1 MSIELESLCQISIS
15 RTMRYSG
22 NLRLKLLNWWAPP
35 NRLFLR
41 HKHITNADK
50 LPLRA
55 LNGVNPVQF
64 LMDDDDPNPNSV
76 NLLKETNFA
85 LKCAKFPCIKIGDS
99 PLIKLY
105 GEDDTI
111 LRLDSELKHLE
122 EIEKV
127 DKKFPEPWHSLG
139 PTLVKPVPQS
149 FKEENLE
156 EKFVE
161 EPLPEN
167 RAHWESILDRSLK
180 FLPNTTSRL
189 ANLLEKSGFP
199 TIRKLLNHFP
209 RTYADLQNAQGAI
222 EDGHYFMFKGKV
234 ISSKGMRGGAQ
245 FGILEVLV
253 GCEIQ
258 HIESNANESK
268 MVYLHLKR
276 FYRGTRFTSKPFLD
290 VIASEYKE
298 GDHVYISGKVKKKN
312 TEDHYEMQQYNIDM
326 LEKEEQKYAH
336 LERKPCPVYPAKN
349 GLKPNIIGDVISRA
363 LKALNNKIDPM
374 PSEVLS
380 EFNLLN
386 LFDAYLG
393 IHRPKTLNDADLA
406 RRRLI
411 FDEFFYLQLGRLFQM
426 LEALGTNL
434 EREELLARYRNDK
447 ISKVCIS
454 EWGPLTRNL
463 LKSLPYSLTSS
474 QLTALSEIILDLK
487 RPIPMN
493 RLLQGDVGCGKT
505 IVAFLSCMEV
515 LGSGFQAALMVPT
528 ELLAIQH
535 YQELNS
541 LLELLDSGTEGFK
554 PTIALL
560 TGSTSTRERRII
572 LKGLQS
578 GDISMVIGTHSLISE
593 KIEFRNLKI
602 AVIDEQHRFG
612 VVQRGRFNS
621 KLLSRLRDDSMNHD
635 FNSDENKAFMA
646 PHILALSATPIPRT
660 LALALHGDMSIT
672 QITDLPPGRQPIE
685 TLALEGNEAGFE
697 KVYKMMK
704 DELVADGKIYLVYP
718 IIEESE
724 QLPELHAAA
733 TDYESISGK
742 FEGYNCSLLHGR
754 MKAEEKEEALTKF
767 RDGQTRILLATQVIE
782 IGVDVPDASMMVV
795 MNAERFG
802 MAQLH
807 QLRGRV
813 GRGSKKSRCVFLS
826 STSGTLKRLK
836 VLEKSSDGFY
846 LAQADLLLRGPGD
859 LLGKKQSGH
868 LPEFPVARLEI
879 DGDILQKAHLA
890 ALKVLSISNNL
901 EKYPG
906 LKAELSMRQPLC
918 ILGD

>member
-1 MSIELESLCQISIS
+1 MSVELDSLCKISSS

-22 NLRLKLLNWWAPP
+22 NLRLNLLNWWAPP
-35 NRLFLR
+35 SRFILR
-41 HKHITNADK
+41 HKHVTSANE

-55 LNGVNPVQF
+55 LNGVNPVPF
-64 LMDDDDPNPNSV
+64 LVDDDDPNPNSI
-76 NLLKETNFA
+76 NLLKETNFK
-85 LKCAKFPCIKIGDS
+85 LKCDKFPCIKIGDS

-105 GEDDTI
+105 GEGDTI
-111 LRLDSELKHLE
+111 PYLDSELKQLE
-122 EIEKV
+122 EFEKV
-127 DKKFPEPWHSLG
+127 DKKFPEPWHAIGS
-139 PTLVKPVPQS
+139 TLVKPEPPS

-161 EPLPEN
+161 EPLPN
-167 RAHWESILDRSLK
+167 NIAHWESILDRSLK
-180 FLPNTTSRL
+180 FLPDTTSRQ

-222 EDGHYFMFKGKV
+222 EDGHYFMFVGKV
-234 ISSKGMRGGAQ
+234 ISSKGTRGGAQ
-245 FGILEVLV
+245 FGILQVLV

-258 HIESNANESK
+258 NVDSNENK
-268 MVYLHLKR
+268 TVYLHLKR
-276 FYRGTRFTSKPFLD
+276 FYRGRRFTYKSFLD
-290 VIASEYKE
+290 MIASKYKE
-298 GDHVYISGKVKKKN
+298 GDHVYVSGKVKKMT
-312 TEDHYEMQQYNIDM
+312 TENHYEIAQFNIDM
-326 LEKEEQKYAH
+326 LEKEEEKYAH
-336 LERKPCPVYPAKN
+336 LERKPCPVYPSKN
-349 GLKPNIIGDVISRA
+349 GLKPNTIGDVISRA
-363 LKALNNKIDPM
+363 LKALNNEIDPV

-393 IHRPKTLNDADLA
+393 IHRPKTLIDADLA

-434 EREELLARYRNDK
+434 EREELLARYRNDN
-447 ISKVCIS
+447 ISEVCIS
-454 EWGPLTRNL
+454 EWDPLTRNL
-463 LKSLPYSLTSS
+463 LKSLPYSLTTS

-505 IVAFLSCMEV
+505 VVAFLSCMEV
-515 LGSGFQAALMVPT
+515 VGSGFQAALMVPT

-541 LLELLDSGTEGFK
+541 LFEQLDSGNEGFK
-554 PTIALL
+554 PKIALL
-560 TGSTSTRERRII
+560 TGSTSTRERRLI

-593 KIEFRNLKI
+593 KIEFRSLKI

-621 KLLSRLRDDSMNHD
+621 KLFSRLRDDSMNHD
-635 FNSDENKAFMA
+635 LNDDENKAFMA
-646 PHILALSATPIPRT
+646 PHILAISATPIPRT
-660 LALALHGDMSIT
+660 LALALYGDMSIT

-704 DELVADGKIYLVYP
+704 DELAADGKIYLVYP

-724 QLPELHAAA
+724 QLPELHAAV

-754 MKAEEKEEALTKF
+754 MKAEEKEEALRKF

-813 GRGSKKSRCVFLS
+813 GRGNKKSRCVFLS
-826 STSGTLKRLK
+826 STSGSLKRLK
-836 VLEKSSDGFY
+836 VLESSSDGFY

-879 DGDILQKAHLA
+879 DGDVIQKAHLA
-890 ALKVLSISNNL
+890 ALKVLSMSNNL